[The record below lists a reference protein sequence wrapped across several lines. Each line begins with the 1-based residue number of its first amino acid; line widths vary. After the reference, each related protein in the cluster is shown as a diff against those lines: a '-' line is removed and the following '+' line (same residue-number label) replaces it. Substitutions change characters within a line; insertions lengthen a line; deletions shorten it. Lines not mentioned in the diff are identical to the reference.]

1 MTTHV
6 NASGRPTL
14 APLWTSQQGLGKR
27 SMTTFR
33 AAEGPLLSPSPVSAA
48 SVPSPVYPN
57 FDKIMRKKDRALLD
71 SLSHKVSPLSATSPK
86 SALEGQSPLVSKL
99 EQASV
104 QYIGAE
110 KSQLPNSPQAARGSL
125 RKLKGNR
132 EFSPH
137 EDYGNIRT
145 ADVFVIAR
153 SIRRNTSPA
162 GENSRLFW
170 EGGSPK
176 TEVPQRLT
184 LRAIIRPKAPGRK
197 TFLIQRNLD
206 IDELRAAAAVRT
218 PEKAHQITSPS
229 RASRKPLPVPAKWS
243 SNNRR
248 PSIGVSP
255 SQAERPSPQIM
266 SHSTDYDKLIYD
278 PKTVPLH
285 LHYTVSTLPALAVL
299 LTSGHVRSGDVIYLP
314 VPHAESW
321 LQTIHYVYTG
331 QGELTTPIR
340 ENIIY
345 LGGRV

>member
-86 SALEGQSPLVSKL
+86 SAIEGQSPLVSKL
-99 EQASV
+99 EQASI
-104 QYIGAE
+104 QFIGAE
-110 KSQLPNSPQAARGSL
+110 ESQSPNSPQAARGSL

-132 EFSPH
+132 EFSPN

-153 SIRRNTSPA
+153 SIRRNTSSA
-162 GENSRLFW
+162 DENSRPFW

-176 TEVPQRLT
+176 TKVPQRLT

-206 IDELRAAAAVRT
+206 VDELRATASMKPPGTAQ
-218 PEKAHQITSPS
+218 QIVSPS
-229 RASRKPLPVPAKWS
+229 RTSRKPLPVPAKWS

-248 PSIGVSP
+248 PSIGISP
-255 SQAERPSPQIM
+255 SQAERPSQTM

-278 PKTVPLH
+278 PKTIPLH

-321 LQTIHYVYTG
+321 PQTVHYVYTG
-331 QGELTTPIR
+331 QGELTTAIR
-340 ENIIY
+340 ENIVY
-345 LGGRV
+345 LGGSV

>member
-57 FDKIMRKKDRALLD
+57 FDKLMRKKDRALLD

-86 SALEGQSPLVSKL
+86 SAIEGQSPLVSKL
-99 EQASV
+99 EQAS
-104 QYIGAE
+104 IKFISAE
-110 KSQLPNSPQAARGSL
+110 QSQSPNSPQAARGSL
-125 RKLKGNR
+125 RKLKENR
-132 EFSPH
+132 ECRPH
-137 EDYGNIRT
+137 EDYGNIT

-162 GENSRLFW
+162 GENSRPFW
-170 EGGSPK
+170 EGGLPK
-176 TEVPQRLT
+176 TKVPQRLT

-206 IDELRAAAAVRT
+206 IDELRVAASENSSKCSANCVAIQSKSQT
-218 PEKAHQITSPS
+218 PASPGE
-229 RASRKPLPVPAKWS
+229 V
-243 SNNRR
+243 
-248 PSIGVSP
+248 GVSP

-285 LHYTVSTLPALAVL
+285 LHYTISTLPALAVS

-321 LQTIHYVYTG
+321 PQTIHYVYTG
-331 QGELTTPIR
+331 QGELTIAIR